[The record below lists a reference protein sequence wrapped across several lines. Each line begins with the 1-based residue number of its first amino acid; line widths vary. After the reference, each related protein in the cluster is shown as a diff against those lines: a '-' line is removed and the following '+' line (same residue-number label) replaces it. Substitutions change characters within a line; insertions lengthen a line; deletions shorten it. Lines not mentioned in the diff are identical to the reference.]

1 MVDAKMI
8 GSSITCLFGC
18 LACLVFTWYLLHGGF
33 GKEALVAMIVCCTCS
48 AISSWIGLGQQTQEA
63 PAQVPVTKA
72 PIKNPPKSK

>member
-33 GKEALVAMIVCCTCS
+33 GKEALIAMIVCCTCS
-48 AISSWIGLGQQTQEA
+48 AVSSWIGLGQTQAA
-63 PAQVPVTKA
+63 PAPAPAPKA
-72 PIKNPPKSK
+72 PTKNSTKPK

>member
-1 MVDAKMI
+1 MI

-63 PAQVPVTKA
+63 PATKA
-72 PIKNPPKSK
+72 PIKNPPKPK

>member
-8 GSSITCLFGC
+8 GSSVAGLFGC

-48 AISSWIGLGQQTQEA
+48 AISSWFGLSQQTQEA
-63 PAQVPVTKA
+63 PVTKA
-72 PIKNPPKSK
+72 PIKNPPKPK